1 MPGLRGRPGQR
12 GKSAGREE
20 AKRGESS
27 PTGWAAVIAS
37 KGEDLWREQPNVGWG
52 HFQLVNAGKETNG
65 ASLTPWLLLG
75 AVEKGPGVPSAPDAV
90 ALV

>member
-1 MPGLRGRPGQR
+1 M
-12 GKSAGREE
+12 
-20 AKRGESS
+20 
-27 PTGWAAVIAS
+27 
-37 KGEDLWREQPNVGWG
+37 GWG